1 MLFDTDVIIWAFRGS
16 AKAAREI
23 EHASPRVISA
33 VTYMELLQGAR
44 NKREQNLIR
53 HFLNSTGFIV
63 LPITEA
69 ISHRAMNFIEEFA
82 LQSGLQLADALV
94 FATACESSL
103 CLCSSNEKHFRCI
116 SALETKRF
124 VP

>member
-69 ISHRAMNFIEEFA
+69 IHAQELSLPISPVFDLGEAKTV
-82 LQSGLQLADALV
+82 ADAINK
-94 FATACESSL
+94 F
-103 CLCSSNEKHFRCI
+103 NG
-116 SALETKRF
+116 
-124 VP
+124 